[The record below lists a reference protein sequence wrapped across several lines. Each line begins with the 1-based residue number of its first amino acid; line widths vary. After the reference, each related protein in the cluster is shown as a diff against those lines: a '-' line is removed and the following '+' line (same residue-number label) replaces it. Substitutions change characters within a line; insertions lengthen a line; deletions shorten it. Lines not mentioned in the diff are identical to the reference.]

1 MYPLTLNNLYS
12 NISADIFF
20 IVMLEEA
27 RLGQNLFYRKIS
39 VYTEFPVMK
48 EWAD

>member
-1 MYPLTLNNLYS
+1 MYSLTLNNLDS
-12 NISADIFF
+12 KFQQMIFF